1 MLHSSVGSSGDSP
14 GSRRHGKDY
23 REIYQEGVPASTVL
37 VMERRF
43 NNLNIR
49 VAENCLCCIS
59 SARQPEAYFRVVHY
73 GVHGIRTRE
82 SHGTKRL
89 YYQEETSEGR
99 ITRSGSKG
107 YACRQANAPSSDGTP
122 ARLSVCTPR
131 CKAHVLPGD
140 GPLLEAHRVPL

>member
-23 REIYQEGVPASTVL
+23 GEIYQEGVPASTVL

-82 SHGTKRL
+82 SHGTKALLPSTFAQQRHQREGLPEVGREAMPVGRPTLPALMARQRDYLCLHPGVRL
-89 YYQEETSEGR
+89 LFSRGM
-99 ITRSGSKG
+99 
-107 YACRQANAPSSDGTP
+107 
-122 ARLSVCTPR
+122 
-131 CKAHVLPGD
+131 AHF
-140 GPLLEAHRVPL
+140 